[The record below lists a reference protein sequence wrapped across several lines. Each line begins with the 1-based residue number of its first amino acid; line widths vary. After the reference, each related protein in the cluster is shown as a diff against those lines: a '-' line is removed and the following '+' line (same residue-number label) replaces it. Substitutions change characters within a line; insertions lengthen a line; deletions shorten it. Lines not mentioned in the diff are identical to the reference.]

1 MVNFK
6 EYNMSKNKLK
16 CRSSYCAEYNYFD
29 GWFQNIEAFE
39 KQMDLG
45 LINCP
50 ICGGENIVK
59 LLTAPSLKKIKNN
72 NKIITKEKVEKDPS
86 GNEKL
91 KNITTI
97 LRSIKNEIKKHSTFV
112 GDDFVNQA
120 RSMKQ
125 GKLKERSIYGHGTN
139 KEIEELRDE
148 GIDVINIPWTP
159 DDH

>member
-1 MVNFK
+1 MIK
-6 EYNMSKNKLK
+6 YKLK
-16 CRSSYCAEYNYFD
+16 CRSSYCAEHNDFD

-50 ICGGENIVK
+50 ICGSENIVK
-59 LLTAPSLKKIKNN
+59 LLTTPSLKKIKNS
-72 NKIITKEKVEKDPS
+72 NKIITKEKVEKDTF
-86 GNEKL
+86 GNEKF

-97 LRSIKNEIKKHSTFV
+97 LRSITNEIKKHSTFV

-125 GKLKERSIYGHGTN
+125 GDIKEKSIYGHGTN
-139 KEIEELRDE
+139 KEIEELKDE

-159 DDH
+159 EDH

>member
-1 MVNFK
+1 MIK
-6 EYNMSKNKLK
+6 YKLK
-16 CRSSYCAEYNYFD
+16 CKSPYCSEQSDFD

-39 KQMDLG
+39 KQMNLG

-50 ICGGENIVK
+50 ICGSENILK
-59 LLTAPSLKKIKNN
+59 SLTAPSLKKIQNSNKRIRIEEIEKN
-72 NKIITKEKVEKDPS
+72 TFGYEKF
-86 GNEKL
+86 

-97 LRSIKNEIKKHSTFV
+97 LRSIKKEIKENSTFV

-120 RSMKQ
+120 RSMNK
-125 GKLKERSIYGHGTN
+125 GTIEEKSIYGNGT
-139 KEIEELRDE
+139 KQEIEELKDE

>member
-1 MVNFK
+1 MIK
-6 EYNMSKNKLK
+6 YKLK
-16 CRSSYCAEYNYFD
+16 CKSTYCNEQSDFD

-39 KQMDLG
+39 KQMDSG

-50 ICGGENIVK
+50 ICGGENILK
-59 LLTAPSLKKIKNN
+59 SLTTPSLKKIQHSNKNISEE
-72 NKIITKEKVEKDPS
+72 KIGKD
-86 GNEKL
+86 GFRDEKL

-97 LRSIKNEIKKHSTFV
+97 LRSISKEIKKNSTFV

-120 RSMKQ
+120 RSMNK
-125 GKLKERSIYGHGTN
+125 GTIKEKSIYGHGT
-139 KEIEELRDE
+139 KQEIDELKDE

>member
-1 MVNFK
+1 MIK
-6 EYNMSKNKLK
+6 YKLK
-16 CRSSYCAEYNYFD
+16 CKSPYCSEQSDFD

-39 KQMDLG
+39 KQMNLG

-50 ICGGENIVK
+50 ICGSENILK
-59 LLTAPSLKKIKNN
+59 SLTAPSLKKIQNSNKRISIEEIEKN
-72 NKIITKEKVEKDPS
+72 TFGYEKF
-86 GNEKL
+86 

-97 LRSIKNEIKKHSTFV
+97 LRSITKEIKENSTFV

-120 RSMKQ
+120 RSMNK
-125 GKLKERSIYGHGTN
+125 GTIEEKSIYGHGT
-139 KEIEELRDE
+139 KQEIEELKDE

>member
-1 MVNFK
+1 MIK
-6 EYNMSKNKLK
+6 YKLK
-16 CRSSYCAEYNYFD
+16 CKSSYCNEQSDFD

-39 KQMDLG
+39 KQMDSG

-50 ICGGENIVK
+50 ICGSENILK
-59 LLTAPSLKKIKNN
+59 SLTTPSLKKIQNN
-72 NKIITKEKVEKDPS
+72 NKNIIEEKIGKD
-86 GNEKL
+86 GFIDEKL

-97 LRSIKNEIKKHSTFV
+97 LRSITKEIKKNSTFV

-120 RSMKQ
+120 RSMNK
-125 GKLKERSIYGHGTN
+125 GAIKEKSIYGHGT
-139 KEIEELRDE
+139 KQEIDELKDE

>member
-1 MVNFK
+1 MIK
-6 EYNMSKNKLK
+6 YKLK
-16 CRSSYCAEYNYFD
+16 CKSSYCPEQNDFD

-50 ICGGENIVK
+50 ICGGENILK
-59 LLTAPSLKKIKNN
+59 LLTTPSLNKIQNSDKSISKEKIKND
-72 NKIITKEKVEKDPS
+72 TFR
-86 GNEKL
+86 NEKL

-120 RSMKQ
+120 RSMSE
-125 GKLKERSIYGHGTN
+125 GIIKEKSIYGHGTK
-139 KEIEELRDE
+139 KEIEELREE
-148 GIDVINIPWTP
+148 GIDVINVPWTP

>member
-1 MVNFK
+1 MIK
-6 EYNMSKNKLK
+6 YKLK
-16 CRSSYCAEYNYFD
+16 CKSPYCSEQSDFD

-39 KQMDLG
+39 KQMNLG

-50 ICGGENIVK
+50 ICGSENILK
-59 LLTAPSLKKIKNN
+59 SLTAPSLKKIQNSNKRISIEEIEKN
-72 NKIITKEKVEKDPS
+72 TFGYEKF
-86 GNEKL
+86 

-97 LRSIKNEIKKHSTFV
+97 LRSIRKEIKENSTFV

-120 RSMKQ
+120 RSMNK
-125 GKLKERSIYGHGTN
+125 GTIEEKSIYGNGT
-139 KEIEELRDE
+139 KQEIEELKDE

>member
-1 MVNFK
+1 MIK
-6 EYNMSKNKLK
+6 YKLK
-16 CRSSYCAEYNYFD
+16 CKSSYCSEQKDFD

-39 KQMDLG
+39 KQMTLG

-50 ICGGENIVK
+50 ICGGENILK
-59 LLTAPSLKKIKNN
+59 SLTTPSLKKIKNS
-72 NKIITKEKVEKDPS
+72 NKASSNEKDDKNAFE
-86 GNEKL
+86 NEKL
-91 KNITTI
+91 KNIKTI
-97 LRSIKNEIKKHSTFV
+97 LRSIKNEIKKNSTFV

-125 GKLKERSIYGHGTN
+125 GEIKKKSIYGHGT
-139 KEIEELRDE
+139 KEEIEELSDE

>member
-1 MVNFK
+1 MIK
-6 EYNMSKNKLK
+6 YRLK
-16 CRSSYCAEYNYFD
+16 CKSSYCADQNNFD

-45 LINCP
+45 LISCP
-50 ICGGENIVK
+50 ICGGENILK
-59 LLTAPSLKKIKNN
+59 SLTTPSLKKIQNS
-72 NKIITKEKVEKDPS
+72 NKTNSKEKIEQNTF

-97 LRSIKNEIKKHSTFV
+97 IRSIKNEIKKHSTFV

-120 RSMKQ
+120 RSMSE
-125 GKLKERSIYGHGTN
+125 GVIKEKSIYGHGT
-139 KEIEELRDE
+139 KEEIEELKDE
-148 GIDVINIPWTP
+148 GVDLINIPWTP

>member
-1 MVNFK
+1 MIK
-6 EYNMSKNKLK
+6 YKLK
-16 CRSSYCAEYNYFD
+16 CKSSYCSKQSDFD

-50 ICGGENIVK
+50 ICGGVNILK
-59 LLTAPSLKKIKNN
+59 SLTTPSLKKIQNSNKRISVEEIEKN
-72 NKIITKEKVEKDPS
+72 TFGYEKF
-86 GNEKL
+86 

-97 LRSIKNEIKKHSTFV
+97 LRSIRKEIKENSTFV

-120 RSMKQ
+120 RSMNK
-125 GKLKERSIYGHGTN
+125 GTIEEKSIYGHGT
-139 KEIEELRDE
+139 KQEIEELKDE

>member
-1 MVNFK
+1 MIK
-6 EYNMSKNKLK
+6 YRLK
-16 CRSSYCAEYNYFD
+16 CKSSYCADQNNFD

-45 LINCP
+45 LISCP
-50 ICGGENIVK
+50 ICGGENILK
-59 LLTAPSLKKIKNN
+59 SLTTPSLKKIQNS
-72 NKIITKEKVEKDPS
+72 NKTNSKEKIEQNTF

-97 LRSIKNEIKKHSTFV
+97 IRSIKNEIKKHSTFV

-125 GKLKERSIYGHGTN
+125 GEIKEKSIYGHGTS
-139 KEIEELRDE
+139 KEIDELRDE

>member
-1 MVNFK
+1 MIK
-6 EYNMSKNKLK
+6 YKLK
-16 CRSSYCAEYNYFD
+16 CKSPYCSEQSDFD

-39 KQMDLG
+39 KQMNLG

-50 ICGGENIVK
+50 ICGSENILK
-59 LLTAPSLKKIKNN
+59 SLTAPSLKKIQNSNKRISIEEIEKN
-72 NKIITKEKVEKDPS
+72 TFGYEKF
-86 GNEKL
+86 

-97 LRSIKNEIKKHSTFV
+97 LRSIKKEIKENSTFV

-120 RSMKQ
+120 RSMNK
-125 GKLKERSIYGHGTN
+125 GTIEEKSIYGHGT
-139 KEIEELRDE
+139 KQEIEELKDE

>member
-1 MVNFK
+1 MIK
-6 EYNMSKNKLK
+6 YKLK
-16 CRSSYCAEYNYFD
+16 CKSPYCSEQSDFD

-39 KQMDLG
+39 KQMNLG

-50 ICGGENIVK
+50 ICGSENILK
-59 LLTAPSLKKIKNN
+59 SLTAPSLKKIQNSNKRISIEEIEKN
-72 NKIITKEKVEKDPS
+72 TFGYEKF
-86 GNEKL
+86 

-97 LRSIKNEIKKHSTFV
+97 LRSIKKEIKENSTFV

-120 RSMKQ
+120 RSMNK
-125 GKLKERSIYGHGTN
+125 GTIEEKSIYGNGT
-139 KEIEELRDE
+139 KQEIEELKDE

>member
-1 MVNFK
+1 MIK
-6 EYNMSKNKLK
+6 YKLK
-16 CRSSYCAEYNYFD
+16 CKSSYCADQNNFD

-45 LINCP
+45 LISCP
-50 ICGGENIVK
+50 ICGGENILK
-59 LLTAPSLKKIKNN
+59 SLTTPSLKKIQNS
-72 NKIITKEKVEKDPS
+72 NKTNSKEKIEQNTF

-97 LRSIKNEIKKHSTFV
+97 IRSIKNEIKKHSTFV

-120 RSMKQ
+120 RSMSE
-125 GKLKERSIYGHGTN
+125 GVIKEKSIYGHGT
-139 KEIEELRDE
+139 KEEIEELRED
-148 GIDVINIPWTP
+148 GIDVINMPWTP

>member
-1 MVNFK
+1 MIK
-6 EYNMSKNKLK
+6 YKLK
-16 CRSSYCAEYNYFD
+16 CKSPYCSEQSDFD

-39 KQMDLG
+39 KQMNLG

-50 ICGGENIVK
+50 ICGSENILK
-59 LLTAPSLKKIKNN
+59 SLTAPSLKKIQNSNKRISIEETEKN
-72 NKIITKEKVEKDPS
+72 TFGYEKF
-86 GNEKL
+86 

-97 LRSIKNEIKKHSTFV
+97 LRSITKEIKENSTFV

-120 RSMKQ
+120 RSMNK
-125 GKLKERSIYGHGTN
+125 GTIEEKSIYGHGT
-139 KEIEELRDE
+139 KQEIEELKDE

>member
-1 MVNFK
+1 MIK
-6 EYNMSKNKLK
+6 YKLK
-16 CRSSYCAEYNYFD
+16 CKSSYCAEQNDFD

-50 ICGGENIVK
+50 ICGDKNIFK
-59 LLTAPSLKKIKNN
+59 LLTTPSLKKVRNSYKSIS
-72 NKIITKEKVEKDPS
+72 KEKVGEDNL
-86 GNEKL
+86 GNDKF

-97 LRSIKNEIKKHSTFV
+97 LRSITNEIKKNSTFV

-125 GKLKERSIYGHGTN
+125 GEIKEKSIYGHGTS
-139 KEIEELRDE
+139 KEIDELRDE

>member
-1 MVNFK
+1 MIK
-6 EYNMSKNKLK
+6 YKLK
-16 CRSSYCAEYNYFD
+16 CKSPYCSEQSDFD

-39 KQMDLG
+39 KQMNLG

-50 ICGGENIVK
+50 ICGSENILK
-59 LLTAPSLKKIKNN
+59 SLTAPSLKKIQNSNKRISIEEIEKN
-72 NKIITKEKVEKDPS
+72 TFGYEKF
-86 GNEKL
+86 

-97 LRSIKNEIKKHSTFV
+97 LRSITKEIKENSTFV

-120 RSMKQ
+120 RSMNK
-125 GKLKERSIYGHGTN
+125 GTIEKKSIYGNGT
-139 KEIEELRDE
+139 KQEIEELKDE